1 MFPVPVIACTTFVA
15 YTTAGYLLRLVLRLQ
30 TVTIN
35 LKHISTGK
43 VKKKK
48 NIRKKPNWVLHFG

>member
-35 LKHISTGK
+35 LT
-43 VKKKK
+43 
-48 NIRKKPNWVLHFG
+48 HFNGHS